1 MAKSGSPFVD
11 LLMTLS
17 LQILILAGSAQA
29 QNVSF
34 LVSGQFGAGPD
45 PVSVTVG
52 DFNGDGIQDLAV
64 ANHETYD
71 GPDGISVLLGNGD
84 GTFQEAINFG
94 SGGNVA
100 SFVAVGDFNGDGVQ
114 DLVVAN
120 SGDFDSGNVSVLLGN
135 GDGTLQTAR
144 SLGAGSNPFSVAVGD
159 FNGDGVQ
166 DLAITNGGS
175 AHVSVLLG
183 NGDGTFQ
190 AAVNFGV
197 GIRPAV
203 VTVGDFN
210 GDGIQDLAVANNGS
224 NNLSVLL
231 GNGDGTFQVAVNFG
245 AGGSPLSVAVADFN
259 GDGVQDLAVA
269 NEGSNN
275 VSVLLGN
282 GDGTFQAAVN
292 FGAGVNPISV
302 AVGDFNGD
310 GRPDLAVANDF
321 FGIDPGLVT
330 VLINNTQ

>member
-1 MAKSGSPFVD
+1 MAKSGSPLVD
-11 LLMTLS
+11 LLVTLS

-45 PVSVTVG
+45 PVSVAVG
-52 DFNGDGIQDLAV
+52 DFNGDGLQDLAV
-64 ANHETYD
+64 ANHEAYD

-120 SGDFDSGNVSVLLGN
+120 YGDFDSGNVSVLLGN
-135 GDGTLQTAR
+135 GDGTFQTAR
-144 SLGAGSNPFSVAVGD
+144 SLGAGSNPSSIAVGD
-159 FNGDGVQ
+159 FNRDGIQ
-166 DLAITNGGS
+166 DLAVANNGFGFNN
-175 AHVSVLLG
+175 VSVLLG

-190 AAVNFGV
+190 AAVNFGAGNNPFYIAV
-197 GIRPAV
+197 G
-203 VTVGDFN
+203 
-210 GDGIQDLAVANNGS
+210 
-224 NNLSVLL
+224 
-231 GNGDGTFQVAVNFG
+231 
-245 AGGSPLSVAVADFN
+245 DFN

-269 NEGSNN
+269 QLGFFGSNN

-292 FGAGVNPISV
+292 FGA
-302 AVGDFNGD
+302 
-310 GRPDLAVANDF
+310 
-321 FGIDPGLVT
+321 
-330 VLINNTQ
+330 

>member
-1 MAKSGSPFVD
+1 MAKSGSPLVD
-11 LLMTLS
+11 LLVTLS

-45 PVSVTVG
+45 PVSVAVG

-120 SGDFDSGNVSVLLGN
+120 SGDFDSGN
-135 GDGTLQTAR
+135 
-144 SLGAGSNPFSVAVGD
+144 
-159 FNGDGVQ
+159 
-166 DLAITNGGS
+166 I
-175 AHVSVLLG
+175 SVLLG

-190 AAVNFGV
+190 AAVNFGA
-197 GIRPAV
+197 GNNPSSIA
-203 VTVGDFN
+203 VGDFN
-210 GDGIQDLAVANNGS
+210 GDGIQDLAVANNS
-224 NNLSVLL
+224 FSS
-231 GNGDGTFQVAVNFG
+231 D
-245 AGGSPLSVAVADFN
+245 
-259 GDGVQDLAVA
+259 
-269 NEGSNN
+269 N

-292 FGAGVNPISV
+292 FGAGNNPSSIAVGDFNGDGVQDLTVAHGFFGSNSVSVLLGSGDGTFQEAVNFVAGDRAFSV

-310 GRPDLAVANDF
+310 GVQDLAVAHGF
-321 FGIDPGLVT
+321 FGSNSVS
-330 VLINNTQ
+330 VLLGNGDGTFQQGVNYGTGFAPS

>member
-1 MAKSGSPFVD
+1 MAKSGSPLVD
-11 LLMTLS
+11 LLVTLS

-45 PVSVTVG
+45 PVSVAVG

-64 ANHETYD
+64 ANHEAYD

-120 SGDFDSGNVSVLLGN
+120 SGDFDSGN
-135 GDGTLQTAR
+135 
-144 SLGAGSNPFSVAVGD
+144 
-159 FNGDGVQ
+159 
-166 DLAITNGGS
+166 I
-175 AHVSVLLG
+175 SVLLG

-190 AAVNFGV
+190 AAVNFGA
-197 GIRPAV
+197 GNNPSSIA
-203 VTVGDFN
+203 VGDFN
-210 GDGIQDLAVANNGS
+210 GDGIQDLTVAHGFFGS
-224 NNLSVLL
+224 NSVSVLL
-231 GNGDGTFQVAVNFG
+231 GNGDGTFQEGVNYGTGF
-245 AGGSPLSVAVADFN
+245 APSFVAVADFN

-282 GDGTFQAAVN
+282 GDGTFQEAVN
-292 FGAGVNPISV
+292 FGAGIFPV
-302 AVGDFNGD
+302 
-310 GRPDLAVANDF
+310 
-321 FGIDPGLVT
+321 
-330 VLINNTQ
+330 